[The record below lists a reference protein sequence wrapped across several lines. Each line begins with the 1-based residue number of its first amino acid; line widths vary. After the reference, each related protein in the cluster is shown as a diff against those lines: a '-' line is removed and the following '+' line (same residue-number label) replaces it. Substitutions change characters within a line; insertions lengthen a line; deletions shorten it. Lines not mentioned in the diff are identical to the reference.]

1 MKCLICTKMIE
12 ASKHSE
18 YHDKCFRELL
28 GTIKVE
34 PVFPFSRREF
44 FVEIPKEA
52 TKRIGISGVQPKLG
66 VRPIKDKVQ
75 AVGVG
80 FTHIIKPSPETLPQ
94 AAENEFL
101 SMKISELVGLKTAQC
116 GLMRFSDGEL
126 VYITKR
132 FDLQSRALKIHQ
144 EDMMQAMGI
153 HPELTSNPK
162 YDAKTYEDVGLFFKE
177 QSSVVLVADFFQR
190 VFFNFMIGNND
201 YHLKNITIQF
211 IRNRPG
217 GISLSPHYDA
227 LNTGVFGLQDSE
239 MACLI
244 FSDGDGFSEKHAV
257 FGYHTKYCFDEFA
270 KRIGLTQKASERIY
284 EGYLS
289 KFEEIRTMV
298 RESFLS
304 EENKI
309 KYEKILVDRK
319 EKFERK

>member
-1 MKCLICTKMIE
+1 MKCLVCAKVVE
-12 ASKHSE
+12 VSKYSE
-18 YHDKCFRELL
+18 YHDKCLRELL

-52 TKRIGISGVQPKLG
+52 TRRIGISGVQPKLG
-66 VRPIKDKVQ
+66 VKLIKEKVQ
-75 AVGVG
+75 AIGVG
-80 FTHIIKPSPETLPQ
+80 FTHIVKPSPESFPE

-101 SMKISELVGLKTAQC
+101 SMKISELVGIKTAKC

-132 FDLQSRALKIHQ
+132 FDLESSSLKTHQ
-144 EDMMQAMGI
+144 EDMMQAMGV
-153 HPELTSNPK
+153 HPELSSNPK
-162 YDAKTYEDVGLFFKE
+162 YEAKSYEEVGMFLKGH
-177 QSSVVLVADFFQR
+177 SSLVLVADFFQR

-211 IRNRPG
+211 IKNKPG

-239 MACLI
+239 MACL
-244 FSDGDGFSEKHAV
+244 FFKEGFSEKYDV
-257 FGYHTKYCFDEFA
+257 FGYYTKYCFDLLAE
-270 KRIGLTQKASERIY
+270 KLGLPPKASERIY

-289 KFEEIRTMV
+289 RFEEILALV

-304 EENKI
+304 DENKL
-309 KYEKILVDRK
+309 KYEKVLIERK
-319 EKFERK
+319 EKFLRK